1 MATDPNPLNNY
12 GVALV
17 PRQTPNAGI
26 TSGRLIARVGLLD
39 ALGIEPEDVGEVEF
53 SATFI
58 KAAHTRQLY
67 PGANPIPVRQ
77 SVSMVVTVGGVNS
90 LLSGESWTLKLNGQ
104 SFSIRLLNLRARD
117 VVEFLQGKT
126 GIGAG
131 DFLRSPRG
139 KSYPLDGAAPPT
151 TLGAA
156 GTDTLSMPETL
167 PEGMA

>member
-17 PRQTPNAGI
+17 TRQTPNAGI
-26 TSGRLIARVGLLD
+26 TSGKLIARVGLLD
-39 ALGIEPEDVGEVEF
+39 ALGIDPADVGEVEF
-53 SATFI
+53 SAPFT
-58 KAAHTRQLY
+58 KAAHTRRLY
-67 PGANPIPVRQ
+67 PGGPAIPVRQ
-77 SVSMVVTVGGVNS
+77 TVSMVTTVGGVNS
-90 LLSGESWTLKLNGQ
+90 LLSGKSWTLELNG
-104 SFSIRLLNLRARD
+104 SSYGIRLLNLRARD

-151 TLGAA
+151 TLGAL
-156 GTDTLSMPETL
+156 GTDTLSMPESL